1 MQHRF
6 PENTVAI
13 AHGQMGEEELSSV
26 WKRLLEGEIDI
37 LVCTT
42 IIETGVDVPNVNTL
56 IIEDADKFGLSQLHQ
71 IRGRVGRSHRRAY
84 AYFLFKTGKVLTDIS
99 QKRLEAIREFTEFG
113 SGYKIALRDLE
124 LRGAGSVLGGEQHG
138 HMESVGYDMYLKL
151 LGDAI
156 AEEKGETAP
165 SAKECTIDIRSAA
178 RIPEKYIT
186 DLSQRLEMYRRIASI
201 RSEEDKLD
209 VTDELIDRFGEPPEL
224 VIQLM
229 TVSLLKTRCIELG
242 IQEVTERNERLILY
256 TGVSRPDM
264 LLCLVSKFGNR
275 VSNIGG
281 EKPCV
286 TLKTDEKAP
295 TLDLLGEVLCE
306 LELFLGGEAVKD

>member
-138 HMESVGYDMYLKL
+138 HMESVGYDIYLKL

-209 VTDELIDRFGEPPEL
+209 VTDELIDRFGEPPRAIMTL
-224 VIQLM
+224 IKISQLRHALAEVGVTKVVQNGE
-229 TVSLLKTRCIELG
+229 TVYIYTDVLHITPCEAMCIIWKNKL
-242 IQEVTERNERLILY
+242 TFR
-256 TGVSRPDM
+256 SS
-264 LLCLVSKFGNR
+264 SKPFF
-275 VSNIGG
+275 
-281 EKPCV
+281 
-286 TLKTDEKAP
+286 LMKTDKKTVVE
-295 TLDLLGEVLCE
+295 DM
-306 LELFLGGEAVKD
+306 ELFAKEYTEVIRRYEENH